1 MGFVIESFC
10 SHVFFFQKDSFFL
23 HMLCLKLKN
32 DNFSK
37 KKVEKRQFFGKKV
50 EKRQFFRNNNCSP
63 IKITVWLITS
73 SNFLFCFIIKINKF
87 NIYMLFLL
95 CCCYF
100 HLSWKNEEKKSDEL
114 QMTIECAGGGRVRKF
129 KWSVS
134 NDLYIK
140 FISNRFSF

>member
-1 MGFVIESFC
+1 MWVATLFTDGVCHWIFMFTC
-10 SHVFFFQKDSFFL
+10 FFF
-23 HMLCLKLKN
+23 
-32 DNFSK
+32 FSK
-37 KKVEKRQFFGKKV
+37 RFILSPYALSQVEKRKFFEKKVEKRQFFGKKV

-100 HLSWKNEEKKSDEL
+100 HLSWKNEEKKIWWITDDNRV
-114 QMTIECAGGGRVRKF
+114 CGGRESEEV
-129 KWSVS
+129 
-134 NDLYIK
+134 
-140 FISNRFSF
+140 